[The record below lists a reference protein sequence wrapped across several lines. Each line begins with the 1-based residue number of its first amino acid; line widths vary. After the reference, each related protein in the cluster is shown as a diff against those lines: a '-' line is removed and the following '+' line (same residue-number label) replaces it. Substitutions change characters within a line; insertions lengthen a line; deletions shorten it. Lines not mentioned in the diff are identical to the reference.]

1 MLKISD
7 YAVAYGQSQ
16 VISGL
21 NLTLAEGEIV
31 ALVGR
36 NGMGKT
42 TLMKSLIGMIPSCAG
57 ELEFA
62 GTNIT
67 GLLSYQ
73 RVQHGIG
80 FVPQGRMVFS
90 TMTVE
95 ENIKTGIRQSRSL
108 QVPEYLYDYFPVL
121 KEMAKILRKIRDA
134 EGLTILVSEQVLS
147 FVLDVSDKI
156 VVIEKG
162 NIVHQQ
168 ARSGAD
174 EEQIAS
180 YLSV

>member
-73 RVQHGIG
+73 RVSAWHWLCPAGANGIFNHDG
-80 FVPQGRMVFS
+80 
-90 TMTVE
+90 
-95 ENIKTGIRQSRSL
+95 
-108 QVPEYLYDYFPVL
+108 
-121 KEMAKILRKIRDA
+121 
-134 EGLTILVSEQVLS
+134 
-147 FVLDVSDKI
+147 
-156 VVIEKG
+156 
-162 NIVHQQ
+162 
-168 ARSGAD
+168 
-174 EEQIAS
+174 
-180 YLSV
+180 

>member
-57 ELEFA
+57 EL
-62 GTNIT
+62 GKVRT
-67 GLLSYQ
+67 S
-73 RVQHGIG
+73 
-80 FVPQGRMVFS
+80 S
-90 TMTVE
+90 
-95 ENIKTGIRQSRSL
+95 
-108 QVPEYLYDYFPVL
+108 
-121 KEMAKILRKIRDA
+121 
-134 EGLTILVSEQVLS
+134 
-147 FVLDVSDKI
+147 
-156 VVIEKG
+156 
-162 NIVHQQ
+162 
-168 ARSGAD
+168 
-174 EEQIAS
+174 
-180 YLSV
+180 

>member
-42 TLMKSLIGMIPSCAG
+42 TLMKSLIGMIPTCAG

-62 GTNIT
+62 GTN
-67 GLLSYQ
+67 LSLI
-73 RVQHGIG
+73 H
-80 FVPQGRMVFS
+80 
-90 TMTVE
+90 
-95 ENIKTGIRQSRSL
+95 IRRCRRS
-108 QVPEYLYDYFPVL
+108 
-121 KEMAKILRKIRDA
+121 
-134 EGLTILVSEQVLS
+134 
-147 FVLDVSDKI
+147 
-156 VVIEKG
+156 
-162 NIVHQQ
+162 
-168 ARSGAD
+168 
-174 EEQIAS
+174 
-180 YLSV
+180 

>member
-62 GTNIT
+62 
-67 GLLSYQ
+67 
-73 RVQHGIG
+73 VQILPACL
-80 FVPQGRMVFS
+80 VTSVFS
-90 TMTVE
+90 MALAL
-95 ENIKTGIRQSRSL
+95 SRRGRW
-108 QVPEYLYDYFPVL
+108 YFQP
-121 KEMAKILRKIRDA
+121 
-134 EGLTILVSEQVLS
+134 
-147 FVLDVSDKI
+147 
-156 VVIEKG
+156 
-162 NIVHQQ
+162 
-168 ARSGAD
+168 
-174 EEQIAS
+174 
-180 YLSV
+180 

>member
-57 ELEFA
+57 
-62 GTNIT
+62 
-67 GLLSYQ
+67 
-73 RVQHGIG
+73 
-80 FVPQGRMVFS
+80 
-90 TMTVE
+90 
-95 ENIKTGIRQSRSL
+95 
-108 QVPEYLYDYFPVL
+108 
-121 KEMAKILRKIRDA
+121 
-134 EGLTILVSEQVLS
+134 
-147 FVLDVSDKI
+147 
-156 VVIEKG
+156 
-162 NIVHQQ
+162 
-168 ARSGAD
+168 
-174 EEQIAS
+174 
-180 YLSV
+180 

>member
-1 MLKISD
+1 FLADYLHTQADLLSHGQKQWLEIGMLLIQDPKLMMLDEPVAGMSVAERQKTAQLLRKIAGGRS
-7 YAVAYGQSQ
+7 VLAYGQSQ

-90 TMTVE
+90 
-95 ENIKTGIRQSRSL
+95 
-108 QVPEYLYDYFPVL
+108 
-121 KEMAKILRKIRDA
+121 
-134 EGLTILVSEQVLS
+134 
-147 FVLDVSDKI
+147 
-156 VVIEKG
+156 
-162 NIVHQQ
+162 
-168 ARSGAD
+168 
-174 EEQIAS
+174 
-180 YLSV
+180 

>member
-73 RVQHGIG
+73 R
-80 FVPQGRMVFS
+80 FS
-90 TMTVE
+90 MALAL
-95 ENIKTGIRQSRSL
+95 SRRG
-108 QVPEYLYDYFPVL
+108 EWYFQP
-121 KEMAKILRKIRDA
+121 
-134 EGLTILVSEQVLS
+134 
-147 FVLDVSDKI
+147 
-156 VVIEKG
+156 
-162 NIVHQQ
+162 
-168 ARSGAD
+168 
-174 EEQIAS
+174 
-180 YLSV
+180 